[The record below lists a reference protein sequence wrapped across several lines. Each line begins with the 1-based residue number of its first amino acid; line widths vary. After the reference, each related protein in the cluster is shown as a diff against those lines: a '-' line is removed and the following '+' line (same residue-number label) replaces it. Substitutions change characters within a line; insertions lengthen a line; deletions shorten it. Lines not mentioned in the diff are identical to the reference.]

1 MVFGPVTVPE
11 TGAVMS
17 ESPGNETPGGEMI
30 LTYRGAVY
38 PRHLD
43 HMGHMNVQFYVAKF
57 DAAVWHLFDRIGVSP
72 DYIREHNRG
81 MAAVEM
87 HLRYL
92 KELRAGDLVSV
103 RSGVLRVGGR
113 SLDLVQEMR
122 LGEAGEL
129 AAVQK
134 ITAVHL
140 DRQAHR
146 AVPFPEDIAARA
158 RAHLVPDPE

>member
-1 MVFGPVTVPE
+1 MN
-11 TGAVMS
+11 
-17 ESPGNETPGGEMI
+17 ESPGGELI

-57 DAAVWHLFDRIGVSP
+57 DEAVWHLFDRIGVTT
-72 DYIREHNRG
+72 DYIRDHNRG

-87 HLRYL
+87 HIRYL
-92 KELRAGDLVSV
+92 KELHAGDLVSV
-103 RSGVLRVGGR
+103 RSGLLRVGGR
-113 SLDLVQEMR
+113 SIDLVQEMR

-129 AAVQK
+129 AAVEK

-140 DRQAHR
+140 DREARR
-146 AVPFPEDIAARA
+146 AVPFPEAIAARA
-158 RAHLVPDPE
+158 RDHLVDYPEN